1 MNIHELREAQVHFE
15 SQIDTVLKA
24 KDSLYR
30 LRDSFVSYYTVARI
44 SSMPMANYA
53 LGNDLPDKGYNF
65 CYTIERELDGL
76 GRIIG
81 ATAFKFGVYYGR
93 TRSDDTYKYRF
104 TKKFGTNLTDAYQ
117 GVKDSIIK
125 LLDSGLRED
134 IDEIVSNPLSPMF
147 KGKIL
152 STYYPE
158 RYLNIFSDT
167 HLEYFLVQLN
177 LDTESLIWSEAVL
190 KREALFSFKN
200 SDSVMKDWPLDIF
213 THFLY
218 NVYPGR
224 PLKPGETAKPKD
236 SLEDYRNPN
245 FPAVI
250 NPSWV
255 ELDMKDPSSGKTTSA
270 KKGSKESK
278 NPDYEK
284 EARKLKKL
292 GDRGEKIVLDMEKE
306 RLRRLGYPNLAK
318 KVKKAKF
325 DYEGFDI
332 KSFETNGDPRYIEVK
347 ATRSKVGTANF
358 FLSANELS
366 KAKSLDN
373 YFIYMVYDIL
383 STTPKVWVINNPFN
397 PENEKVVQ
405 TPISYRVVIKAEKK

>member
-24 KDSLYR
+24 KDTLYK
-30 LRDSFVSYYTVARI
+30 LRDSFVNYYTYARI
-44 SSMPMANYA
+44 DSMPMEHFA
-53 LGNDLPDKGYNF
+53 LGNDQPKKGYNF
-65 CYTIERELDGL
+65 CYTIERKLDGL

-93 TRSDDTYKYRF
+93 TKSDGTYKYRF
-104 TKKFGTNLTDAYQ
+104 TKKFGNNLVEAYQ
-117 GVKDSIIK
+117 GVKDAITQ
-125 LLDSGLRED
+125 LLESGSQED
-134 IDEIVSNPLSPMF
+134 IDGIVANPLSPMF

-152 STYYPE
+152 STYYPN
-158 RYLNIFSDT
+158 RYINIFSDT

-177 LDTESLIWSEAVL
+177 LDTDSLIWSDAVI

-200 SDSVMKDWPLDIF
+200 SDSVMKEWPLDIF

-224 PLKPGETAKPKD
+224 PLKPGETTSPKD
-236 SLEDYRNPN
+236 SLKDYRNPN
-245 FPAVI
+245 FPSVI

-255 ELDMKDPSSGKTTSA
+255 MLDMKEPSSSKSITS
-270 KKGSKESK
+270 KKGGVNSK

-284 EARKLKKL
+284 ESRKLKKL

-306 RLRRLGYPNLAK
+306 RLRSLGYPNLAK
-318 KVKKAKF
+318 KVKKVKY

-332 KSFETNGDPRYIEVK
+332 KSFESNGEPRYIEVK

-366 KAKSLDN
+366 KAKSLEN
-373 YFIYMVYDIL
+373 YFIYMVYNIL
-383 STTPKVWVINNPFN
+383 SNSPKVWIIENPFN
-397 PENEKVVQ
+397 PVNDKVVQ
-405 TPISYRVVIKAEKK
+405 TPISYRVVINAEKK